1 MLGPGKYVV
10 LSDIQWPSH
19 NAKALRAVLAFIREY
34 KPDGVLNV
42 GDELDSPQVSR
53 WSKGYAEEYSAT
65 LQKDIDGLREWTGHL
80 RDALDSGSSTRGAL
94 GDKPI
99 HVSRSNHVDRLEK
112 YIRQYAPALSGLRS
126 LDIINQLG
134 YPELGITYH
143 RRPFEFAPGW
153 VLAHGDEGSL
163 SRNAGFTALGLAKKW
178 GVSVVCGHTHRAG
191 ITHYTMS
198 LNGRS
203 RQLTG
208 FEVGNL
214 MDVHK
219 ASYLKAGSAD
229 WQQGFGLL
237 HIDDRRRVT
246 PAFVPVRN
254 GQIQG
259 DWR

>member
-19 NAKALRAVLAFIREY
+19 NAKALRSVLAFIREY

-65 LQKDIDGLREWTGHL
+65 LQKDIDGLAQWTVHL
-80 RDALDSGSSTRGAL
+80 REAVGKG
-94 GDKPI
+94 KPI

-112 YIRQYAPALSGLRS
+112 YVRQYAPALTGLRS
-126 LDIINQLG
+126 LDIIRLLS
-134 YPELGITYH
+134 YPSLDITYH

-163 SRNAGFTALGLAKKW
+163 SRNAGYTALGLAKKW

-191 ITHYTMS
+191 IAHYTMS
-198 LNGRS
+198 LNGRQ
-203 RQLTG
+203 RTLTG

-219 ASYLKAGSAD
+219 ANYLKAGSAD
-229 WQQGFGLL
+229 WQSALGVVV
-237 HIDDRRRVT
+237 IDHRRRV
-246 PAFVPVRN
+246 VPHLIPVVN
-254 GQIQG
+254 GELMLG
-259 DWR
+259 GLR